1 MIEKK
6 TELNTET
13 ECDKEYKKETM
24 VFHRILMEATDD
36 LEPEVY
42 KVVMQMILQYGLN
55 GSAMVG
61 GNFESALFVFISS
74 VIEEYN

>member
-6 TELNTET
+6 T

-24 VFHRILMEATDD
+24 VFHRILMEATDN

-42 KVVMQMILQYGLN
+42 KDVMQMILQYGLN
-55 GSAMVG
+55 GNAMVG

-74 VIEEYN
+74 IIEKYN